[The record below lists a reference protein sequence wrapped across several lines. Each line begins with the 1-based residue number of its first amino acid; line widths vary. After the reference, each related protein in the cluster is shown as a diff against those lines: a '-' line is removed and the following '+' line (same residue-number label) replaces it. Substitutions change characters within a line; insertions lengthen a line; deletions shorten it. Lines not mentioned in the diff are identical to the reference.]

1 MTWLDKIGDAV
12 DSVNPFSGPKK
23 VTANTDAI
31 NQASAAAKNTQGTFE
46 TSLANQQNR
55 TVAPTQV
62 QTIDRAG
69 VANVAAPVTA
79 APTVNTAGL
88 QTVSAGPA
96 VGGIAGQVGSVQT
109 PGFQAESADV
119 AQAKALALQAAQG
132 TAPSAAQ
139 VTLQQANEANINAQ
153 QAALA
158 GQAFNPAA
166 QRNIQNQAAIQAQQT
181 GQQVAALRAQEM
193 AQGRTDFGNLATTS
207 RGQVL
212 QATSQDAGNQLAA
225 LSADQQS
232 SVTQRAQNLQ
242 AQGMNADQALKVAL
256 TDQSAATQVT
266 MQNAEN
272 NLRAQLANQG
282 VDLDVLKSNAAMGN
296 QAALADL
303 DAKLRVMGMD
313 DAMRQTYLNGIVAL
327 QGQQGQAAGTAAQL
341 VTNANIAN
349 TQAETQQKGALI
361 GAVSTLGAGFLAGPA
376 AAAVAKK

>member
-1 MTWLDKIGDAV
+1 V
-12 DSVNPFSGPKK
+12 QNV
-23 VTANTDAI
+23 
-31 NQASAAAKNTQGTFE
+31 QA
-46 TSLANQQNR
+46 
-55 TVAPTQV
+55 
-62 QTIDRAG
+62 QT
-69 VANVAAPVTA
+69 TA
-79 APTVNTAGL
+79 APTVNTSNL

-96 VGGIAGQVGSVQT
+96 VSGIAGQVGSVQT

-119 AQAKALALQAAQG
+119 AQAKQMALQAAQG

-139 VTLQQANEANINAQ
+139 IALQQANEANIAAQ

-158 GQAFNPAA
+158 GQAYNPAA
-166 QRNIQNQAAIQAQQT
+166 QRNIQNQSAMMAQQT

-193 AQGRTDFGNLATTS
+193 AQGRSDFANLATTS

-212 QATSQDAGNQLAA
+212 QATSQDVANQLAA
-225 LSADQQS
+225 LSNDQQAGVS
-232 SVTQRAQNLQ
+232 QRAQDLQ
-242 AQGMNADQALKVAL
+242 AQGMNADQALRVAL
-256 TDQSAATQVT
+256 ADQTAATQVT

-303 DAKLRVMGMD
+303 DAKLKVMGMD
-313 DAMRQTYLNGIVAL
+313 DNMRQAYLNGIVAL

-349 TQAETQQKGALI
+349 TQAATQQKGALI
-361 GAVSTLGAGFLAGPA
+361 GAVSTLGAGLLSRPA
-376 AAAVAKK
+376 AAVPKA